1 MQPGARRPGARA
13 GQDAR
18 GGESAQGQGTPHLP
32 GGVQPT
38 SHGTVTEPKD
48 DGPSPVWREGST
60 CRGRWPQGRGATA
73 ALETQGQ
80 WLSLARAPQGP
91 QGAVGVLGLS
101 AREGGCAGS
110 LRGSFCLRPLSL
122 NAGAQEKQDQ
132 GSGQQGELRAKLR
145 GECKG
150 TETRAILLRDCAP
163 EAEGSVATQQAS
175 GVPLPGMCAHTKEKG
190 PSESNEPRP
199 GLDEDR
205 GRRPHSWPALD
216 TVKGPSKSNEPHP
229 WIGQGQGKEVTE
241 LARTGHG
248 EGPLCRALSSGRL
261 ELGSDSSQSEAGSV
275 AQPASSSAAD
285 EGAGGAAGLSY
296 GGGSHCFCA
305 CLSPRP
311 AAQAEAPPARAGT
324 PGAAPS

>member
-1 MQPGARRPGARA
+1 MR
-13 GQDAR
+13 
-18 GGESAQGQGTPHLP
+18 
-32 GGVQPT
+32 
-38 SHGTVTEPKD
+38 
-48 DGPSPVWREGST
+48 
-60 CRGRWPQGRGATA
+60 
-73 ALETQGQ
+73 
-80 WLSLARAPQGP
+80 
-91 QGAVGVLGLS
+91 
-101 AREGGCAGS
+101 
-110 LRGSFCLRPLSL
+110 F
-122 NAGAQEKQDQ
+122 
-132 GSGQQGELRAKLR
+132 
-145 GECKG
+145 
-150 TETRAILLRDCAP
+150 LLRDCAP

-261 ELGSDSSQSEAGSV
+261 ELGSDSSQPEAGSV

-285 EGAGGAAGLSY
+285 EGAGGAAGLSC
-296 GGGSHCFCA
+296 GGSSHCFCA
-305 CLSPRP
+305 YLSPRP